1 MLQVPKSSAGPY
13 CPLASMCCYY
23 AFAQEAR
30 AVNHIHER
38 RSFQFSA
45 HGEVWQYRIESQ
57 F

>member
-45 HGEVWQYRIESQ
+45 HGEVWQYRIERQ